1 MAEQIGVALPFTAFY
16 TTLGV
21 GTTGLTVTADVYRN
35 GTEIVAA
42 GSATDA
48 GDGLYT
54 YTLASGSNT
63 VEGVY
68 IAVFKTATTT
78 VDQQHIAAV
87 WEVGTGGIEN
97 LDAAVS
103 SRSVAGDAMALTS
116 GERTTVSSSVWS
128 SATRTLTSY
137 GTLIADIWSYVT
149 RTLTSG
155 GGGGGATAQEV
166 WEYATRELTALG
178 FAPSLTVAVSETD
191 AVTVSSG
198 SMSFTSYVTFTQSVT
213 STLSDDLSAAT
224 KLWLSVKDDV
234 NDPDSKSLVF
244 IEETAGLTYCAKSA
258 YGTAGDG
265 SLVVSGSTGAWS
277 VAVTLKAA
285 ASGLLHGYHGSGK
298 VAQLKA
304 IIGGNVVVVWSG
316 NAVISRGVVQAI
328 A

>member
-1 MAEQIGVALPFTAFY
+1 MPSDPADQSLIDAAIDALPTAAEID
-16 TTLGV
+16 TQLS
-21 GTTGLTVTADVYRN
+21 GTHG
-35 GTEIVAA
+35 A
-42 GSATDA
+42 GSW
-48 GDGLYT
+48 L
-54 YTLASGSNT
+54 SGS
-63 VEGVY
+63 
-68 IAVFKTATTT
+68 
-78 VDQQHIAAV
+78 
-87 WEVGTGGIEN
+87 
-97 LDAAVS
+97 
-103 SRSVAGDAMALTS
+103 
-116 GERTTVSSSVWS
+116 
-128 SATRTLTSY
+128 
-137 GTLIADIWSYVT
+137 
-149 RTLTSG
+149 

>member
-1 MAEQIGVALPFTAFY
+1 MIEQIGVALPFTAFY
-16 TTLGV
+16 TTLGS
-21 GTTGLTVTADVYRN
+21 GTTGLTVTVDVYRN
-35 GTEIVAA
+35 DTEVVTAA
-42 GSATDA
+42 SATDE
-48 GDGLYT
+48 GDGFYT

-68 IAVFKTATTT
+68 KAVFKTATTT
-78 VDQQHIAAV
+78 VDQPHIAAA
-87 WEVGTGGIEN
+87 WYVGKAGVEN

-103 SRSVAGDAMALTS
+103 SRSALTAQQ
-116 GERTTVSSSVWS
+116 VWE
-128 SATRTLTSY
+128 
-137 GTLIADIWSYVT
+137 YVT
-149 RTLTSG
+149 RTLTS